1 MWNSMADVTVNICFL
16 YWLPVFHI
24 SSENSQGD
32 KWDSIYTGMKDAI
45 IGTLLS
51 MQDIVECR
59 KHSFELFGA
68 DFMLTEDYR
77 PWLIEINCSP
87 ALSATTHVT
96 GKLCANTG
104 NRDSLSPNQ

>member
-59 KHSFELFGA
+59 KVSPTKLPSSLHYHRLPGYFTGCWPILFAAEPRG
-68 DFMLTEDYR
+68 LPST
-77 PWLIEINCSP
+77 
-87 ALSATTHVT
+87 
-96 GKLCANTG
+96 
-104 NRDSLSPNQ
+104 PNHHE

>member
-77 PWLIEINCSP
+77 PWL
-87 ALSATTHVT
+87 V
-96 GKLCANTG
+96 
-104 NRDSLSPNQ
+104 SLLLVCVRVCVCFITWCVCVVVIDVIMCLRE